1 MEPTPTAWQGPGLPP
16 GHPEPQ
22 LTVTITMFEERP
34 GGSAVNFRI
43 PADAP
48 LLRTYGTRGRALEA
62 CRDILV
68 GELDVLVR
76 EFADEE

>member
-1 MEPTPTAWQGPGLPP
+1 
-16 GHPEPQ
+16 
-22 LTVTITMFEERP
+22 MFEKRS

-43 PADAP
+43 PADAAI
-48 LLRTYGTRGRALEA
+48 LRKYGTRGRALAA